1 MGSSAATVP
10 FSPISA
16 VRPALSNMV
25 NTSRR
30 RELPP
35 DFSTSVRP
43 SHVVTP
49 VASSPSL
56 TTKRAAIRI
65 TAGSPKPASDS
76 SKVSTPL
83 KKSANAAPTA
93 TSSTGKRFHTNSTTT
108 AARIDR
114 LTVASLIL
122 THEGQASER
131 KLQQA
136 EPAGKSVLEALGSP
150 NLLGSSPPH
159 YLGRRCP

>member
-1 MGSSAATVP
+1 MSSCDVGKLRRTATITAMGSSAATVP

-25 NTSRR
+25 NTRRR

-35 DFSTSVRP
+35 DFSTSIRP

-49 VASSPSL
+49 VASRPSL

-83 KKSANAAPTA
+83 KKSASAAPTA

-114 LTVASLIL
+114 LTVASLM
-122 THEGQASER
+122 
-131 KLQQA
+131 KL
-136 EPAGKSVLEALGSP
+136 LRR
-150 NLLGSSPPH
+150 SSNAADFLPPF
-159 YLGRRCP
+159 C